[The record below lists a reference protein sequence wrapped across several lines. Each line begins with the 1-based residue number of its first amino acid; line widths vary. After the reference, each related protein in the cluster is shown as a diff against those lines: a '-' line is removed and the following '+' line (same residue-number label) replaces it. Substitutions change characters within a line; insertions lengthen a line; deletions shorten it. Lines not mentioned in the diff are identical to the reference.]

1 MNSKM
6 YKIGF
11 FILLIINIGLVVLF
25 VLGPKP
31 PRPESGIKNEISRE
45 MGFTE
50 EQKAAFEQMAMNHR
64 EAIRKLDQQERQLV
78 GSFFNQLSQPQPNEP
93 NEELLQEIMQLEKD
107 KIMITYN
114 HFEELKGLCSEEQ
127 RVRFDRVIQ
136 RILPALT
143 NSSERPMKSQRPPL

>member
-1 MNSKM
+1 MNSKI

-45 MGFTE
+45 LGFTE
-50 EQKAAFEQMAMNHR
+50 EQKAAFEQMAMSHR

-143 NSSERPMKSQRPPL
+143 NSSERPMKPQRPPL